1 MDVFDVISLLLYL
14 TAFGL
19 GYVLGTV
26 RSLRVGGGEDVPV
39 LSRLRP
45 SRGEERVR
53 TAVKI
58 DEKKFVTD
66 VTETFRPAGD
76 TQLGRSTEVVD
87 DVGSAA
93 SRLAALKKKG

>member
-1 MDVFDVISLLLYL
+1 MDVFDVIALLLYT

-19 GYVLGTV
+19 GYLLGTV
-26 RSLRVGGGEDVPV
+26 RSLRIGSDEGPTVP
-39 LSRLRP
+39 RLRT

-66 VTETFRPAGD
+66 VSETFRPAGD